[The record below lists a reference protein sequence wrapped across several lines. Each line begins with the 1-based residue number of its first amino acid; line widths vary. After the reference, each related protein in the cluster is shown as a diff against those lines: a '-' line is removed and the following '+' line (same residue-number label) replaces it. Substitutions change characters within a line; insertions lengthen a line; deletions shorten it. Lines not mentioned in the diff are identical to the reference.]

1 MAAALLLR
9 EVGPIAWMTFSNVE
23 RHNAVSYEMW
33 CEVPQA
39 IARFD
44 ANPEIRAIVL
54 TGDGEKAF
62 VSGADISEFEKKR
75 GSLDASTI
83 YNEAVDAAYAAVL
96 AAKSQR
102 LQGFEGFAWEADFT
116 WPPPAICEFVTI
128 RRVLQC
134 PRRS

>member
-96 AAKSQR
+96 AAKKPT
-102 LQGFEGFAWEADFT
+102 L
-116 WPPPAICEFVTI
+116 AI
-128 RRVLQC
+128 
-134 PRRS
+134 